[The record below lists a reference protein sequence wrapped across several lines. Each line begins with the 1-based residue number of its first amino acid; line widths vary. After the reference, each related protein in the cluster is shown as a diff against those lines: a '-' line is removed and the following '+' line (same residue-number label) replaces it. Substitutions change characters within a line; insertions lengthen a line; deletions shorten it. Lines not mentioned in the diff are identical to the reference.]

1 MSLATVIRSEFSYP
15 GVGILAGDSLQYLSI
30 ATAHGVIMVFYMI
43 MPLIF
48 GAFGNFLL
56 PTQLGVHDVAFPRLN
71 SAAFWFLPGGL
82 IMLMQLVCVDRRYQ
96 RMNCFNIRELQGILK
111 RRFFTDLVNS
121 ADHREVLSSSM
132 IGLRFKTNNNAN
144 LDHDVLSFF
153 KLGTNNINKSRSTL
167 YQNNYVSLSS
177 TYLSEANGF
186 SFPQTLGAYSV
197 SNVFTLLINLLN
209 VKPFISL
216 SSALFFN
223 SYTNLFLIIKSNFL
237 FSTFSNYNNTNLSMV
252 NEVTNQQ
259 QQIFSS
265 KNINNFDPL
274 SSDYSE
280 KDSISRFSRF
290 SNPIVSYDYKCGNY
304 IGI

>member
-1 MSLATVIRSEFSYP
+1 MSLATVIRMEFAYP

-167 YQNNYVSLSS
+167 YQNSYVSLSS

-197 SNVFTLLINLLN
+197 SNIFTLLINLLN